1 MRKNNRSLFYNQ
13 NNAAR
18 HNLSV
23 TVCDI
28 SSDKFKRLHDEIY
41 NDAVNKMKEELLAK
55 YLDPAR
61 YKISLIEIINNNN
74 LFGPSSVI
82 VNILSRTEEQ
92 KIWRF
97 KISLKKWWT
106 TPEMFSICGYA
117 DNYSKDT
124 SKYAAAFSVNNYEC
138 FYKDYVNGRCQ
149 IRSKITGE
157 VKNISLNMLNDIN
170 KEAVVIPD
178 SEDLQLIYNKN
189 SFYSANNF

>member
-13 NNAAR
+13 NNAKKN
-18 HNLSV
+18 NLSM

-28 SSDKFKRLHDEIY
+28 SSDKFKLLHDEIY
-41 NDAVNKMKEELLAK
+41 TIAVNKMKEEVLSK
-55 YLDPAR
+55 YLDKSKYR
-61 YKISLIEIINNNN
+61 ISLIEIINNN
-74 LFGPSSVI
+74 LFEPSSVI
-82 VNILSRTEEQ
+82 VNILSIATEQ
-92 KIWRF
+92 KIQRF

-106 TPEMFSICGYA
+106 VPEMFSPESYT
-117 DNYSKDT
+117 DNYQKGV
-124 SKYAAAFSVNNYEC
+124 SKYGIAFYINNYEC

-170 KEAVVIPD
+170 NSAPVIPN

-189 SFYSANNF
+189 SFYGANNF

>member
-13 NNAAR
+13 NNAGR
-18 HNLSV
+18 NNLSM

-28 SSDKFKRLHDEIY
+28 SSDKFKLLHDEIY
-41 NDAVNKMKEELLAK
+41 TDAVTKMKEELLAK
-55 YLDPAR
+55 YLDRSR
-61 YKISLIEIINNNN
+61 YKISLIEIINNN
-74 LFGPSSVI
+74 LFEPSSVI
-82 VNILSRTEEQ
+82 VNILSRDGKQ

-106 TPEMFSICGYA
+106 APEMFSIDSYT

-124 SKYAAAFSVNNYEC
+124 CKYVASFSVNNYEC
-138 FYKDYVNGRCQ
+138 FYKDYVNGSVQ

-170 KEAVVIPD
+170 KETTVIPD
-178 SEDLQLIYNKN
+178 SEDLQLIYNKS
-189 SFYSANNF
+189 SFYGANNF